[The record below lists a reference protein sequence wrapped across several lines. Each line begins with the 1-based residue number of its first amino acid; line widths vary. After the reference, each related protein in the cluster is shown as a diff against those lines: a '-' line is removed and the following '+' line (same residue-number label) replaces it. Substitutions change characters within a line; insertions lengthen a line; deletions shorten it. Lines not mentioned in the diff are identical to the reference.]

1 MEQSF
6 MATRKLFF
14 GRWRGVTATQSVW
27 RQLKSPVTL
36 TFPGSWHLWDFSAG
50 GNTVLILYFS
60 WKPLRIYCPPVVLPS
75 LLTHVLSLCSAYC
88 FSCIISNLV
97 IVPYFSSVF
106 NQVSNKI
113 VRPGF
118 EQIRLIFHLY
128 INDSRSPS
136 LVPCSVFPVPPPL
149 ASFKHLQRASSVNLW
164 ISPVLPSRKT
174 TICSLLSL
182 PA

>member
-1 MEQSF
+1 MITNIFGYTLALPKTKSWIAFLCGFLINCSMEQSF

-14 GRWRGVTATQSVW
+14 GRRRGVTATQSVW

-60 WKPLRIYCPPVVLPS
+60 WKPLRIYCPPVMLPS

-97 IVPYFSSVF
+97 VVPYFSSVF
-106 NQVSNKI
+106 KFPTRLSGLVLNK
-113 VRPGF
+113 
-118 EQIRLIFHLY
+118 L
-128 INDSRSPS
+128 D
-136 LVPCSVFPVPPPL
+136 
-149 ASFKHLQRASSVNLW
+149 
-164 ISPVLPSRKT
+164 
-174 TICSLLSL
+174 
-182 PA
+182 